1 LISAATDSEEFLA
14 DGDSLG
20 ARSIHWR
27 QEAKEEVV
35 KRKGYDNHIRT
46 TTEFSTS
53 TTLSVLG
60 IDG

>member
-14 DGDSLG
+14 DGSLG

-27 QEAKEEVV
+27 QKQRRSGQ
-35 KRKGYDNHIRT
+35 RKGYDNHIRT